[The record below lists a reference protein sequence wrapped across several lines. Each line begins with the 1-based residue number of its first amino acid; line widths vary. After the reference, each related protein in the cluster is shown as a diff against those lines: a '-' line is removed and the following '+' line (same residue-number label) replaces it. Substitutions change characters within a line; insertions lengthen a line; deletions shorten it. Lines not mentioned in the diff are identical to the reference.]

1 MLEGSPMFAFIP
13 QYESLSEVLMDQKL
27 ASLGDA
33 YVNFL
38 YSLALSK
45 KKGEPA
51 GTKVEGRLLAE
62 AFKKAGLRK
71 FLPSRIDRH
80 KKADAAE
87 ALIVYAWIRDSM
99 TMEEAL
105 EILEQNED
113 MIEAFSF
120 LLLTAKRKLE
130 L

>member
-1 MLEGSPMFAFIP
+1 MFAFIP

-27 ASLGDA
+27 AKLGDA

-45 KKGEPA
+45 KKAEPA
-51 GTKVEGRLLAE
+51 GTKVQGRLLAD
-62 AFKKAGLRK
+62 AFKKADLRK
-71 FLPSRIDRH
+71 FLPSSVDRH
-80 KKADAAE
+80 KQADAAE
-87 ALIVYAWIRDSM
+87 ALIVYAWIRGSM

-105 EILEQNED
+105 EILEQNDDAVEV
-113 MIEAFSF
+113 FSV
-120 LLLTAKRKLE
+120 LLVTAKNRTE